1 MIGTETV
8 AKAAPD
14 GYTMLMVSTA
24 FTMNPAVIKKL
35 PYDPIKDFDW
45 PAFLGRGPTVVTV
58 GPSLPVSSIK
68 ELVAMGKSKPNFI
81 TMASAGGFMHFVSAQ
96 FKSMAGIDAVIALY
110 KGGAPALIDV
120 MGGHAH
126 MAVATIVTAS
136 PHIRTGKLKPLA
148 TGGSKRSP
156 VFPDLP
162 TISEAGIP
170 GYEAAIWWAWG
181 ITGGTPQPIINK
193 INAEVASILKMPE
206 TEKRFALEGAEVE
219 IKTPAEIRAMI
230 GPDLKKWAKVADDA
244 KMPKH

>member
-1 MIGTETV
+1 
-8 AKAAPD
+8 
-14 GYTMLMVSTA
+14 
-24 FTMNPAVIKKL
+24 
-35 PYDPIKDFDW
+35 
-45 PAFLGRGPTVVTV
+45 
-58 GPSLPVSSIK
+58 
-68 ELVAMGKSKPNFI
+68 
-81 TMASAGGFMHFVSAQ
+81 
-96 FKSMAGIDAVIALY
+96 MAGIDAVIALY

-162 TISEAGIP
+162 TISESGIP

-193 INAEVASILKMPE
+193 INAEVGSILKMPE

-244 KMPKH
+244 KMPRH